1 MIEDIDTTV
10 LCVADTGCGKTS
22 SLRNL
27 PLDKTVYINVDGKPI
42 PFKHKELY
50 KHVKLQNTQ
59 QLINGMEQIE
69 SDENVEYVVI
79 DTITFLGDMFYT
91 EHVENSSNG
100 MKSWSDYKSYIL
112 KVINLAKKSRLNY
125 IFLAHAQDVYDEK
138 EMVNKTFAKIQGSLK
153 GGGIES
159 HFTYVLY
166 NIVKPDSD
174 GLPEYLYL
182 TNKTKGYI
190 GVSAKTP
197 FDLIDTWIPNDI
209 TIFHKAVKEYH
220 S

>member
-1 MIEDIDTTV
+1 MSKIDTTV

-27 PLDKTVYINVDGKPI
+27 PMDRTVYVNVDAKPL
-42 PFKHKELY
+42 PFKHKNLA
-50 KHVKLQNTQ
+50 KNITLTNTQ

-69 SDENVEYVVI
+69 DNLEIEYCVI
-79 DTITFLGDMFYT
+79 DTITMLGDMFYT

-100 MKSWSDYKSYIL
+100 MKAWAEYKSYIL
-112 KVINLAKKSRLNY
+112 KVINMAKRSRINY
-125 IFLAHAQDVYDEK
+125 IFLAHAQDVYDDK
-138 EMVNKTFAKIQGSLK
+138 EMVTKTFARIQGSLK
-153 GGGIES
+153 GGGLEA

-166 NIVKPDSD
+166 NIVKPNQD

-182 TNKTKGYI
+182 TNKTKGYV

-197 FDLIDTWIPNDI
+197 FDMIETWIPNDI
-209 TIFHKAVKEYH
+209 TIFHKAVEEFYA
-220 S
+220 